1 MIKSKKNN
9 YLSTYLIFLVSM
21 LFALSMGS
29 GFYGYG
35 NDYYEAYYMP
45 NLAWG
50 GIFDQLGY
58 RVATLTIGEA
68 HLGVYLVTF
77 ILALSSGFLI
87 REHIKFK
94 QSYSLIFFISLY
106 LIAIHTW
113 PIIMSTSNAMR
124 QGLAMSLVFM
134 ALIASSRKNYYWMML
149 LSFLAIFMHKTGLIF
164 LMIVVF
170 STMMRY
176 LTSNLSHLKKAVI
189 NFFIG
194 ASLLYGA
201 YISLNLFGYILSDES
216 SRIIGGDFRW
226 AFAFISL
233 IYITLSIFYKNI
245 LNNSFNLSLYYFSFI
260 SLSFLISGLN
270 WQYERMG
277 MMMII
282 PYILSFGV
290 ILNRPSY
297 KIYLFLTFLGL
308 LWVTILMGMYASL
321 K

>member
-1 MIKSKKNN
+1 
-9 YLSTYLIFLVSM
+9 
-21 LFALSMGS
+21 
-29 GFYGYG
+29 
-35 NDYYEAYYMP
+35 
-45 NLAWG
+45 
-50 GIFDQLGY
+50 
-58 RVATLTIGEA
+58 
-68 HLGVYLVTF
+68 
-77 ILALSSGFLI
+77 
-87 REHIKFK
+87 
-94 QSYSLIFFISLY
+94 
-106 LIAIHTW
+106 
-113 PIIMSTSNAMR
+113 
-124 QGLAMSLVFM
+124 
-134 ALIASSRKNYYWMML
+134 MML